1 MLTPHLTV
9 TSLGIAHHRY
19 TPQPFGIKE
28 ADRRLHLYVIGQTG
42 TGKTTLLQNLAVQ
55 DAWAKR
61 NFILI
66 DPHGDMAEALHAAL
80 GDACLYW
87 NVADP
92 ASPYGYNPI
101 APVSP
106 LYRPL
111 VASGLLEALKK
122 QWGVDAWG
130 PRMEHLLRYSLLLLL
145 EQSQA
150 TLTDIGRLFVDKQ
163 FRRDLTARIA
173 DPQVEYFWRQEFPSM
188 NYKNAA
194 DGFAPISNKLG
205 AFLAHPVIRRAVC
218 EPEEPLRF
226 RKLMDNGER
235 LIVNLAKGKLGADT
249 ANVLGG
255 LLVASVTNAAFSRH
269 DLPEQERRD
278 CTLIIDEFT
287 SLTTTALADTLAEAR
302 KYRLR
307 LVLAHQFAAQME
319 PAVFEAVMGN
329 VGNMVVLRVGVRDAP
344 LLQQQLST
352 VSLADLINQPNHR
365 AFLRVMVDGYRT
377 PTFSA
382 SLYPSLIQ
390 MAGSSGSI

>member
-1 MLTPHLTV
+1 MPTPHSTV
-9 TSLGIAHHRY
+9 TSLGVAHHRY

-55 DAWAKR
+55 DTRAKR
-61 NFILI
+61 GFVLI

-80 GDACLYW
+80 GNACRYW

-106 LYRPL
+106 FYRPL

-122 QWGVDAWG
+122 QWSVDAWG

-145 EQSQA
+145 EQPQA
-150 TLTDIGRLFVDKQ
+150 ALTDIGRLFVDKQ
-163 FRRDLTARIA
+163 WRRDLTARID

-188 NYKNAA
+188 NYKNAP

-218 EPEEPLRF
+218 EPKEPLRF

-352 VSLADLINQPNHR
+352 VTLADLINQPNHR
-365 AFLRVMVDGYRT
+365 AFLRVMVDGCRT

-382 SLYPSLIQ
+382 ALHPSI
-390 MAGSSGSI
+390 I

>member
-1 MLTPHLTV
+1 MLNPNPTV

-28 ADRRLHLYVIGQTG
+28 ADRRLHLYAIGQTG

-55 DAWAKR
+55 DARAKR
-61 NFILI
+61 GFVLI

-80 GDACLYW
+80 GDACRYW

-145 EQSQA
+145 EQPQA
-150 TLTDIGRLFVDKQ
+150 ALTDIGRLFVDKQ
-163 FRRDLTARIA
+163 WRRDLTARIA
-173 DPQVEYFWRQEFPSM
+173 DPQVEYFWRQEFPNM

-218 EPEEPLRF
+218 EPAEPLRF
-226 RKLMDNGER
+226 RTLMDNGER

-269 DLPEQERRD
+269 DLPETERRD
-278 CTLIIDEFT
+278 CTLMIDEFT
-287 SLTTTALADTLAEAR
+287 SLTTTALADTLSEAR
-302 KYRLR
+302 KYHLR
-307 LVLAHQFAAQME
+307 LVMAHQFAAQME

-352 VSLADLINQPNHR
+352 VTLADLINQPNYR
-365 AFLRVMVDGYRT
+365 AFLRMMVDGYRT

-382 SLYPSLIQ
+382 ALHPSI
-390 MAGSSGSI
+390 I